1 MTTKTGPEPYEVW
14 RIPFAFEEDP
24 AKTKER
30 PVIVIDVN
38 EGTALVLVAKVTGHG
53 PRPEFPGEVRLV
65 DWTRAGLSKP
75 STVRCSKRLFYPL
88 EGFDGATYYGK
99 LSPADAAAVRAALT
113 PLL

>member
-24 AKTKER
+24 TKAKER

-38 EGTALVLVAKVTGHG
+38 DDVALVLVAKVTGHG
-53 PRPEFPGEVRLV
+53 PRPEFPGEVGLV
-65 DWTRAGLSKP
+65 DWVQAGLSKP
-75 STVRCSKRLFYPL
+75 SSARCSKRLLYPL
-88 EGFDGATYYGK
+88 EGFAGATYYGK
-99 LSPADAAAVRAALT
+99 LSPMDAAAVRAALT